1 MRKYLNNGTIIYKVL
16 ERKKKAEKI
25 KDFGEEKGNLCDLY

>member
-16 ERKKKAEKI
+16 ERKIKAEKI
-25 KDFGEEKGNLCDLY
+25 KDFGEKQGKLHDLY

>member
-16 ERKKKAEKI
+16 ERKIKTEKI
-25 KDFGEEKGNLCDLY
+25 KDYGEEKGNLHDLY